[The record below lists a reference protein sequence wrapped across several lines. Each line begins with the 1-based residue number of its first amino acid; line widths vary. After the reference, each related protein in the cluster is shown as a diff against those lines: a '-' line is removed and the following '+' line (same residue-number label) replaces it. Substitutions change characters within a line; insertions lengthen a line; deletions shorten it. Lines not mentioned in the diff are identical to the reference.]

1 MAQITGASGLAVSS
15 IYYYFANKYELLD
28 RIVTEVN
35 QQPLAI
41 AGCGGTAVLGR
52 AAAVARIHS
61 Q

>member
-1 MAQITGASGLAVSS
+1 MAQIADASGLAVSS
-15 IYYYFANKYELLD
+15 TYYFANKYELLD

-35 QQPLAI
+35 QPPLAI